1 MFFFS
6 FSLIIDSIYFFLGQ
20 LGIVR
25 KFLFE
30 KNQFYV
36 IILKSALEKQRQY
49 KIKMRFKAKLTDDLA
64 GLYKS
69 TYKRKDGT
77 EM

>member
-1 MFFFS
+1 MVFFS
-6 FSLIIDSIYFFLGQ
+6 FSLIIDSIYFFLGK

>member
-1 MFFFS
+1 M
-6 FSLIIDSIYFFLGQ
+6 YFLLDQ

-25 KFLFE
+25 QFLFE

-36 IILKSALEKQRQY
+36 IILKSALEKQSRY

-69 TYKRKDGT
+69 TYKRKDRT